1 MAQYSIKDLERLSGI
16 KAHTIR
22 VWEQRYGV
30 LKPKRTETNIRR
42 YDDME
47 LKLLL
52 NLSQLIRHGGKISKL
67 SRLSDDQLTKELEMV
82 SDAVI
87 NPDDF
92 YSIHIDKLIIA
103 MLDFCEQKFEKVI
116 SVTTIKFGFDATMR
130 YVLLP
135 FLRKVGLMWQTGE
148 INVAQEHFVTNLIRR
163 KIIVAIDG
171 LLIPEKDIRYI
182 LYLPEGEFHELGL
195 LFAKYYFKSRGVRVL
210 YLGQSVPLKDLKE
223 AIKAYDPLGLFTF
236 LTTPTSANSSEKY
249 FESLKQDFP
258 KLQILVAGSQVSR
271 LLNNPTKGGTYFNQ
285 IDEFVTYLDKKL
297 HLN

>member
-22 VWEQRYGV
+22 IWEQRYGV
-30 LKPKRTETNIRR
+30 LKPERTETNIRR

-52 NLSQLIRHGGKISKL
+52 NISQLIRHGGKISKL
-67 SRLSDDQLTKELEMV
+67 SRLTEDQLSKELEVV
-82 SDAVI
+82 SE
-87 NPDDF
+87 NTSSPDDF

-103 MLDFCEQKFEKVI
+103 MVDFCERKFEKVI

-130 YVLLP
+130 YVILP
-135 FLRKVGLMWQTGE
+135 FLRKVGIMWQVGE

-171 LLIPEKDIRYI
+171 LLIPERDVRYV
-182 LYLPEGEFHELGL
+182 LYLPEGEFHEMGL
-195 LFAKYYFKSRGVRVL
+195 LFAKYYFKSRGVQVL

-223 AIKAYDPLGLFTF
+223 AIKVYDPKGWFTF
-236 LTTPTSANSSEKY
+236 ITTPTSSKVISHY
-249 FESLKQDFP
+249 FESLKNDFP
-258 KLQILVAGSQVSR
+258 QVKMMVAGPQV
-271 LLNNPTKGGTYFNQ
+271 LNQLTNPVKEVNYFYQ
-285 IDEFVTYLDKKL
+285 IDEFVSFLDKNN

>member
-22 VWEQRYGV
+22 IWEQRYGV
-30 LKPKRTETNIRR
+30 LKPRRTETNIRR

-67 SRLSDDQLTKELEMV
+67 SRLSEDQLCKELEVV
-82 SDAVI
+82 SDGVV

-103 MLDFCEQKFEKVI
+103 MVDFSERKFEKVI

-130 YVLLP
+130 YVILP
-135 FLRKVGLMWQTGE
+135 FLRKVGLMWRTGE

-163 KIIVAIDG
+163 KMIVAIDG
-171 LLIPEKDIRYI
+171 LLIPENETRYI

-195 LFAKYYFKSRGVRVL
+195 LFAKYYFKSRGIEVL
-210 YLGQSVPLKDLKE
+210 YLGQSVPIKDLKE
-223 AIKAYDPLGLFTF
+223 AIVIYKPKGIFTF
-236 LTTPTSANSSEKY
+236 ITTPASGKVIGSY
-249 FESLKQDFP
+249 FQSLISDFP
-258 KLQILVAGSQVSR
+258 YIKILVAGPQVSIHMV
-271 LLNNPTKGGTYFNQ
+271 NPVKGVTYFSQ
-285 IDEFVTYLDKKL
+285 IDDFVSFLDKN
-297 HLN
+297 HHSN

>member
-30 LKPKRTETNIRR
+30 LKPQRTETNIRR
-42 YDDME
+42 YDDVE

-67 SRLSDDQLTKELEMV
+67 SRLSGDQLSKELEVV
-82 SDAVI
+82 SDGAI
-87 NPDDF
+87 SPDDF

-103 MLDFCEQKFEKVI
+103 MVDFCERKFEKVI

-130 YVLLP
+130 YVILP

-148 INVAQEHFVTNLIRR
+148 INVAQEHFVSNLIRR
-163 KIIVAIDG
+163 KMIVAIDG
-171 LLIPEKDIRYI
+171 LLIPENDTRYI

-195 LFAKYYFKSRGVRVL
+195 LFAKYYFKSRGIQVL
-210 YLGQSVPLKDLKE
+210 YLGQSVPLRDLKE
-223 AIKAYDPLGLFTF
+223 AIKIYDPKGIFTF
-236 LTTPTSANSSEKY
+236 ITTPSSSKIIGSY
-249 FESLKQDFP
+249 FESLRHDFP
-258 KLQILVAGSQVSR
+258 KIQVLVAGSQVSKH
-271 LLNNPTKGGTYFNQ
+271 LANPVKGVTYFSQ
-285 IDEFVTYLDKKL
+285 IDEFVSFLDK
-297 HLN
+297 NYTAN